1 MADSRARACD
11 CPAPI
16 QEHKLFVA
24 ADACNKRK
32 GDLVNSWN
40 RVFGALLVLGLALP
54 GCATT
59 GPGGKKSV
67 ILIGESEERDIG
79 AKMAAQVRAEK
90 RIYADRVV
98 TDYVN
103 RTGQHIARLSD
114 RPDIPY
120 QFMVIE
126 DKTLNAFAVPGG
138 YVYVHTGLLRE
149 LDSQAQLAGVLAHE
163 ISHIV
168 ARHSVKLL
176 QEGLG
181 LQILTSLVFGGAS
194 QATQTAVGLGLALIM
209 RGYSRGAEEEADSY
223 GTIYMA
229 RAGFNPEGMAQVM
242 DKLAA
247 SSGGGDGFWENLAS
261 DHPPAAKRAA
271 AVRAEIKSK
280 GLDAGL

>member
-1 MADSRARACD
+1 MK
-11 CPAPI
+11 
-16 QEHKLFVA
+16 QTE
-24 ADACNKRK
+24 
-32 GDLVNSWN
+32 GGTVNSTLK
-40 RVFGALLVLGLALP
+40 RPAVVLCLGLVFS

-67 ILIGESEERDIG
+67 VLIGEAEEREIG

-90 RIYADRVV
+90 RIYSDPAVN
-98 TDYVN
+98 DYVN

-114 RPDIPY
+114 RPDLPY
-120 QFMVIE
+120 RFTVVE
-126 DKTLNAFAVPGG
+126 DKSLDAFAVPGG
-138 YVYVHTGLLRE
+138 YVYIHTGLLRE
-149 LDSQAQLAGVLAHE
+149 LDNQAQLAGVLGHE

-181 LQILTSLVFGGAS
+181 LQILSSLVFGGS
-194 QATQTAVGLGLALIM
+194 GQATQTAVNVGLALIM

-247 SSGGGDGFWENLAS
+247 LSDGGYGFWENLAS

-271 AVRAEIKSK
+271 AVRTEIREK
-280 GLDAGL
+280 GLDAGLPSDPEPYRVVKSRLP